1 MMTRFPTLLGT
12 SLCAFL
18 IAASP
23 AGAQGLDLSGG
34 GGGERGPI
42 EVLADNGIEWQ
53 QSARQFTARG
63 NATATRGDVTVRAD
77 ELIASYRETSGG
89 GTDISR
95 LEAHGGVRIS
105 SPTQT
110 ATGTTAVYDL
120 DTGKVELF
128 GKPARLVTP
137 TETLTANDRLTY
149 DTVRGI
155 ATAEGGATIEQAGP
169 QGSRILRAPVL
180 QATLVS
186 APGGGTA
193 LSTVEARGGV
203 EIVTP
208 QETAHGS
215 QGNYDANTGIAT
227 LTGSVRIVRGDNVLT
242 GSRAIVDMRSGV
254 STLQGGAGAEGQG
267 QGRARAVINP
277 DSERQQDQ

>member
-1 MMTRFPTLLGT
+1 MTRRFPILLGT
-12 SLCAFL
+12 SLCAL
-18 IAASP
+18 LLAATP
-23 AGAQGLDLSGG
+23 ASAQGLDMSGG
-34 GGGERGPI
+34 GGNRGPI

-53 QSARQFTARG
+53 QSTRQFTARG
-63 NATATRGDVTVRAD
+63 NATATRGEVTVRAD
-77 ELIASYRETSGG
+77 ELVASYRETAGG

-95 LEAHGGVRIS
+95 LEAHGGVRIT

-110 ATGTTAVYDL
+110 ATGHDAVYDL
-120 DTGKVELF
+120 DTGKFELF
-128 GKPARLVTP
+128 GAPARLVTP
-137 TETLTANDRLTY
+137 TETLTAKDRLTY
-149 DTVRGI
+149 DTVRGV

-169 QGSRILRAPVL
+169 QGPRILRAPL
-180 QATLVS
+180 LEAKLVA
-186 APGGGTA
+186 APGGGTT

-242 GSRAIVDMRSGV
+242 GSRAVVDMRSGV
-254 STLQGGAGAEGQG
+254 STLQAGSGADG
-267 QGRARAVINP
+267 QGRARAVITP
-277 DSERQQDQ
+277 DGAPQPGQ